1 MAELLA
7 ASLIMKSFLNYSFY
21 LFLTSVLGAVTEL
34 LGRMKVNENKEKKEE
49 Q

>member
-21 LFLTSVLGAVTEL
+21 LFLTSVLGALTDL
-34 LGRMKVNENKEKKEE
+34 LGRMSAI
-49 Q
+49 QAPSSIAT